1 MHIYLCVTYNCI
13 IYKMLFN
20 SFVFIFLF
28 LPITLLTYFGLNKI
42 GYHQTAK
49 VFLVGASL
57 YFYAF
62 FNPSYLPIIIVSV
75 IFNYFIGLGLSGQQ
89 FHSQYCIRK
98 LLLIVGVLFNVGL
111 LGYFKYTDFFIENI
125 NALFGTSF
133 LLVNILLPL
142 GISFFTFQQ
151 LAFIVDCYRGTSTLP
166 KFWDYC
172 NFVTFFPQLIAG
184 PIVLPEEML
193 PQFGDKENRH
203 PQAKNIFDGLFIFSL
218 GLVKKVLIADSIA
231 VFANAGFSLDLPHYT
246 MAEAWLISL
255 SYTFQ
260 LYFDFS
266 GYCDMAIGI
275 GRMFNIHLPLNF
287 NAPYRATNFQDFW
300 RRWHMTLNRFLTT
313 YVYIPLGGSRRKE
326 WRVLLNIAI
335 VFFIS
340 GFWHGAGW
348 TFIIWGVFHG
358 IGVITCRTWRKRGCS
373 MPSWLG
379 MFITFFF
386 VNILWVIFRADNMH
400 EAWVIISSMFDNHEL
415 YLTQAYTSHLPSI
428 IPNTANMIILF
439 VAMLLGLFGPTAYQ
453 LMTEYSYPKFKQ
465 VLIVGSFVIG
475 TLFISRVVT
484 FLYFN
489 F

>member
-1 MHIYLCVTYNCI
+1 
-13 IYKMLFN
+13 MLFN

-28 LPITLLTYFGLNKI
+28 LPVTLLTYFGLNKI
-42 GYHQTAK
+42 GNHQIAK
-49 VFLVGASL
+49 AFLVGASL

-62 FNPSYLPIIIVSV
+62 FNPSYLPIIIASV
-75 IFNYFIGLGLSGQQ
+75 LVNYAVGIGLSRQRQLSHAG
-89 FHSQYCIRK
+89 IRK
-98 LLLIVGVLFNVGL
+98 LLLIVGILFNAGL

-151 LAFIVDCYRGTSTLP
+151 LAFIIDCYKGSGALP
-166 KFWDYC
+166 KFLDYC

-193 PQFGDKENRH
+193 PQFENQENRH

-326 WRVLLNIAI
+326 RWVLLNIAI

-348 TFIIWGVFHG
+348 TFIIWGIFHG

-400 EAWVIISSMFDNHEL
+400 EAWVIISSMFDNHEM
-415 YLTQAYTSHLPSI
+415 YLTKAYTSHLPSI

-439 VAMLLGLFGPTAYQ
+439 VAILLGLFGPTAYQ

-465 VLIVGSFVIG
+465 VLIIGCFVVG

>member
-1 MHIYLCVTYNCI
+1 
-13 IYKMLFN
+13 MLFN
-20 SFVFIFLF
+20 SFVFIFVF
-28 LPITLLTYFGLNKI
+28 LPLTLLFYFGLNRM
-42 GYHQTAK
+42 GHHQWAK
-49 VFLVGASL
+49 VVLVVASL

-62 FNPSYLPIIIVSV
+62 FNVSYLYIIILSV
-75 IFNYFIGLGLSGQQ
+75 LVNYIVAHILAQDPIKRVTPPI
-89 FHSQYCIRK
+89 IRK
-98 LLLIVGVLFNVGL
+98 LAFAFGVIFNVGL

-125 NALFGTSF
+125 NALFGTNY
-133 LLVNILLPL
+133 LLTHILLPL

-151 LAFIVDCYRGTSTLP
+151 LAFVVDSYKVKGQLP
-166 KFWDYC
+166 KFLDYC

-193 PQFGDKENRH
+193 PQFEAESNRY
-203 PQAKNIFDGLFIFSL
+203 PKAKNIFDGLFIFSL

-231 VFANAGFSLDLPHYT
+231 VFANTGFALDLAHYT
-246 MAEAWLISL
+246 MAEAWLIAL

-275 GRMFNIHLPLNF
+275 GRMFNINLPLNF

-300 RRWHMTLNRFLTT
+300 RRWHITLNRFLTQ
-313 YVYIPLGGSRRKE
+313 YVYIPLGGSHCKERR
-326 WRVLLNIAI
+326 VSLNIFL

-348 TFIIWGVFHG
+348 TFIIWGVCHG
-358 IGVITCRTWRKRGCS
+358 FGVMIRRAWRKRGFS

-386 VNILWVIFRADNMH
+386 INILWVLFRADNLH
-400 EAWVIISSMFDNHEL
+400 EAWVIIRSMFDNHEL
-415 YLTQAYTSHLPSI
+415 YLTEAYTSHLPSI
-428 IPNTANMIILF
+428 MPNMANMLILF
-439 VAMLLGLFGPTAYQ
+439 AAMILGVFGPTAYQ
-453 LMTEYSYPKFKQ
+453 FMTEYRHTTVKQ
-465 VLIVGSFVIG
+465 VAIVISFVVG